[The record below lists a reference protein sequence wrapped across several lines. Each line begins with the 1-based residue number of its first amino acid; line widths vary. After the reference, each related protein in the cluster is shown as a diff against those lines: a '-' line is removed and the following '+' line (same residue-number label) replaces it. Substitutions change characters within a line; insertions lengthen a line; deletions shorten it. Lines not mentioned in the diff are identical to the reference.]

1 MTYIRQIT
9 LSLLCSSLS
18 NQDFEDEF
26 EDLLQLLNSESSIE
40 IVVNLVK
47 DAYINKILES
57 IDVLVENSLLPLE
70 KLENDSIFEKTI
82 TNEAASFL
90 YRLAKLA

>member
-26 EDLLQLLNSESSIE
+26 EDLLRLLNSESSIE

-57 IDVLVENSLLPLE
+57 IDVLVENSLSPVE
-70 KLENDSIFEKTI
+70 KLEDDSIFEKVI

>member
-26 EDLLQLLNSESSIE
+26 EDLLRLLNSESSIE

-57 IDVLVENSLLPLE
+57 IDVLVENSLSPLE
-70 KLENDSIFEKTI
+70 KLEDDSIFEKVI
-82 TNEAASFL
+82 THEAASFL
-90 YRLAKLA
+90 YRLVKLA

>member
-1 MTYIRQIT
+1 MYIRRIT
-9 LSLLCSSLS
+9 LSLLCDSFT

-26 EDLLQLLNSESSIE
+26 EDLLGLLNKSAESLE

-47 DAYINKILES
+47 DEEINSILLS
-57 IDVLVENSLLPLE
+57 IDSSVENILLE
-70 KLENDSIFEKTI
+70 KSENNDSIFSSVI
-82 TNEAASFL
+82 TQEIANSFL